1 MDKPASAADQHRL
14 VGATPVTAE
23 PRLQVT
29 AADRAEA
36 AAALAADD
44 RPLVVLHPGANDP
57 RRRWPVERL
66 AAVSSE
72 LARQEARLAVVGTA
86 PSSRWPTGYWPPS
99 KGTRSI
105 ALLPSSTV
113 ETDGRERARGVNGID
128 KASGSS
134 DPRHVIPDT
143 ES

>member
-1 MDKPASAADQHRL
+1 MDKPAAAADQHRL

-29 AADRAEA
+29 AADRAAA

-57 RRRWPVERL
+57 RRRWP
-66 AAVSSE
+66 
-72 LARQEARLAVVGTA
+72 
-86 PSSRWPTGYWPPS
+86 TGYWPPS

-105 ALLPSSTV
+105 
-113 ETDGRERARGVNGID
+113 
-128 KASGSS
+128 
-134 DPRHVIPDT
+134 
-143 ES
+143 